1 LTREAVEKILPKCQ
15 IDRFAFDPEI
25 LVIAEKM
32 RYKIKEIPVYWRND
46 LESKVKFK
54 SMLKMAFDLL
64 KIKWNLFVGKYE

>member
-1 LTREAVEKILPKCQ
+1 
-15 IDRFAFDPEI
+15 
-25 LVIAEKM
+25 M